1 VKRSIPILLLATLLA
16 TGCSFRHFAVNQVG
30 NAFSGSGVV
39 FANDDDP
46 ELVRQAVPFGL
57 KLQESLLAESPRHAG
72 LLLSTASGFTQY
84 TYAFV
89 QEDAD
94 ELASKDIAA
103 SNVLKDRARKL
114 YLRARNYALRGLEIR
129 HPGFDKALRQNPQ
142 KTVRGANRSDVP
154 LLYWSA
160 AAWGSMIA
168 LSKNNPE
175 LVADQPQVEALIDRA
190 LKLDEKFE
198 HGAIHTFLITYEMAR
213 RGGSGSPADR
223 ARQHFE
229 RAVELSDGKVAAPFV
244 AYAEQVCVTKQNR
257 KEFEAMLNKALAI
270 DVDAKPDSRLEN
282 LVMQR
287 RAKWLLGR
295 IDDLIL
301 E

>member
-1 VKRSIPILLLATLLA
+1 MLLLAALVA
-16 TGCSFRHFAVNQVG
+16 TGCSVKHFAVNQVG
-30 NAFSGSGVV
+30 SAFAGSGVV

-84 TYAFV
+84 AYAFV

-103 SNVLKDRARKL
+103 SNVMKDRARKL
-114 YLRARNYALRGLEIR
+114 YLRARNYGLRGLEVR
-129 HPGFDKALRQNPQ
+129 HPGFDQALRQDPQ

-213 RGGSGSPADR
+213 RGGAGPPADR
-223 ARQHFE
+223 ARKHFE
-229 RAVELSDGKVAAPFV
+229 RAVELSGGRVAAPFV
-244 AYAEQVCVTKQNR
+244 AYAEQVCVAQQNR

-270 DVDAKPDSRLEN
+270 DTDEKPDSRLEN

-295 IDDLIL
+295 MDDLIL